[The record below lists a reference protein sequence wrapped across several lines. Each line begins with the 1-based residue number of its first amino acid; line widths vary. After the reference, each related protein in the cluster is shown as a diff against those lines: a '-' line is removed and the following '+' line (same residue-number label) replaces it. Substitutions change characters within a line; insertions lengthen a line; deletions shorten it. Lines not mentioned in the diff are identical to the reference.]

1 MGIEA
6 EKSPCY
12 LPGSSFLSIIHMY
25 WQGKSLLPETNNNNA
40 TKHKQQTPA
49 NTTTYKTK
57 YKKILLYIYASKVTC
72 ILIISSI
79 LTGLTVHK
87 HDDINNWCYWSYW

>member
-12 LPGSSFLSIIHMY
+12 LPGSSNI
-25 WQGKSLLPETNNNNA
+25 KSRKQQQNTN
-40 TKHKQQTPA
+40 KQTPA

-57 YKKILLYIYASKVTC
+57 YKKILLYIYASKVTR
-72 ILIISSI
+72 ILLISPI
-79 LTGLTVHK
+79 LTGPTG
-87 HDDINNWCYWSYW
+87 S

>member
-1 MGIEA
+1 MGIKA

-12 LPGSSFLSIIHMY
+12 LPGSSKALTTTTM
-25 WQGKSLLPETNNNNA
+25 QQNTNN
-40 TKHKQQTPA
+40 KHLQTQPHIKQI
-49 NTTTYKTK
+49 
-57 YKKILLYIYASKVTC
+57 YKKILLYIYASKVTR

>member
-12 LPGSSFLSIIHMY
+12 LPGSSNI
-25 WQGKSLLPETNNNNA
+25 KSRKPT
-40 TKHKQQTPA
+40 TKKHKQQTPA

-57 YKKILLYIYASKVTC
+57 YKKILLYIYASKVTR